1 MKRYIATMTHEEQ
14 LQILE
19 ALQIAGIEGEDL
31 ERAMAGRI
39 CDLEDTINI
48 RPFVK

>member
-1 MKRYIATMTHEEQ
+1 MKRYIFTMSHEEQ
-14 LQILE
+14 AQIIE
-19 ALQIAGIEGEDL
+19 ALHIAGIDGEDL
-31 ERAMAGRI
+31 ERAMNGRI